1 MESLKTLKNVALF
14 GLGEAGTL
22 IGIDLQ
28 NRGITVTAYDPK
40 EVPTPKG
47 ICRAQT
53 PHEAVKD
60 AEVIIALTAG
70 NDAIKAIEQAIDTI
84 PATALYADFS
94 TNSAAA
100 KIVMANKAKDYGF
113 DFVDVALMT
122 IVPGKGLRTPVTVSG
137 SGNKRFHALFAPLDM
152 PITLIQGNAGEAA
165 TRKLLRSVMMKGLAA
180 VVIESMRAGEAAD
193 CSEWL
198 WQNLL
203 DEIAQADKGL
213 VNRLVMGTQTHAH
226 RRLHE
231 MECAAELLNYFGIDS
246 SMTKATIDGLK
257 LVIKDGL
264 PKIPKSK

>member
-1 MESLKTLKNVALF
+1 MQPPKSLKNIALF

-22 IGIDLQ
+22 IGVDLQ
-28 NRGITVTAYDPK
+28 KHGITVTAYDPK
-40 EVPTPKG
+40 DVPTPEG
-47 ICRAQT
+47 ISRVDT
-53 PHEAVKD
+53 PHEAVIG

-94 TNSAAA
+94 TNSATA
-100 KIVMANKAKDYGF
+100 KIAMANKAKNYGF

-137 SGNKRFHALFAPLDM
+137 CGAKRFHALFAILDM
-152 PITLIQGNAGEAA
+152 PITVIEGNAGEAA

-180 VVIESMRAGEAAD
+180 VVIESMRAGEAAN
-193 CSEWL
+193 CSDWL
-198 WQNLL
+198 WQNIL

-213 VNRLVMGTQTHAH
+213 VNRLIKGTQTHAS

-231 MECAAELLNYFGIDS
+231 MECAAELLNHFGTDS
-246 SMTKATIDGLK
+246 SMTKATIDSLK
-257 LVIKDGL
+257 LVLKDGL